1 MENRTDQRVFWH
13 GKLKK
18 ESRKTWQATAL
29 TALCSVALFCLL
41 FSYKKMYPF
50 GDESVAITD
59 LYSQYLP
66 LLYHFYDVVTG
77 QKNLFLD
84 FSVSG
89 GANLYADTIN
99 EVLNPFNYVL
109 LLFGRDRIYQAV
121 NVLVL
126 LYSTASAVTAH
137 IFLEKTASGRR
148 FQNVPLA
155 LCYGCCGYMAYNY
168 QIIKWMI
175 FPVIFPLFCLALL
188 RLLREKKGTWYAVL
202 LAWQL
207 MLSIQLGFMTLLFS
221 LFAGAIWLYTC
232 ERKENRTKKM
242 GCMGIYTLIGICIS
256 AAVLLPSAILL
267 LQSARSGENLSYF
280 GVMKR
285 HGLDDLFERLF
296 QIANPVLMGLL
307 FASGRF
313 WKCKRRSAA
322 EQERRSAAERFWRY
336 LTGFLWLTVL
346 LEPANLLWHMGSY
359 VCFPVRYGYMA
370 VLSMAALAAVRKE
383 RDADDFR
390 TENICKH
397 PARLRLRCVFLLVA
411 SAVSALGAVC
421 LTLVWEERLVQA
433 FSSLAISKV
442 CPKETAVTAVVLLL
456 VGVFAW
462 CGQKAL
468 QAKTSGE
475 KTKGTGLP
483 GMAVLGALV
492 GGFCVYT
499 MILLPPDYAVRQENE
514 AAYRQMTEIAK
525 QAEKKN
531 AASAELSWL
540 LAREADRDDLPINAA
555 LVDRKGSISGYF
567 PTESK
572 QTKAVLESL
581 GYLAPWVSVR
591 AVGGTEISDT
601 MLRNGFVFSKEVL
614 GQSGSGSSVLS
625 NQRAWAEL
633 LSAEGVE
640 AEHRQAS
647 EEEQS
652 VDVTTDPKEYTN
664 IMEVFPA
671 QELVLEDGTLCISVT
686 DKQLLYLDA
695 GRSADE
701 IFVSVNGE
709 QVEIPEKNQ
718 MASAHRLIWLGTFE
732 AQEVMIFVT
741 DRMGTPVAAQEMELG
756 ALHENAWQAALQSGT
771 ARILQ
776 PSELS
781 ISERNAEIHVSVST
795 AEGETLF
802 VPFVAIDGWKGIQNG
817 KTVDIKPILG
827 GFLGITL
834 AEGENEV
841 VFSFEE
847 PGLKAGVGISA
858 LGVAFLLVLL
868 LAGRKAETEW
878 KIAAE
883 QKVKAEKS
891 FGMLYRLLL
900 GVFFAGIYVVP
911 TIGMI
916 VSLTG
921 KIVMKFFG

>member
-1 MENRTDQRVFWH
+1 MEKRTDQRVFRH

-18 ESRKTWQATAL
+18 ESRETWQATAL

-50 GDESVAITD
+50 GDGSVAITD

-188 RLLREKKGTWYAVL
+188 RLLREKKGGWYAVL

-313 WKCKRRSAA
+313 WTRK
-322 EQERRSAAERFWRY
+322 RRSAAERFWLY

-383 RDADDFR
+383 RNADDFR

-456 VGVFAW
+456 VGVSAW

-475 KTKGTGLP
+475 KTGGAGAP

-601 MLRNGFVFSKEVL
+601 MLRNGFVFSKEAL
-614 GQSGSGSSVLS
+614 GQSGSSVLS

-633 LSAEGVE
+633 LSAEDVE
-640 AEHRQAS
+640 TKHRQAS

-652 VDVTTDPKEYTN
+652 VDVTTDSKEYTN
-664 IMEVFPA
+664 IMEVFQA

-709 QVEIPEKNQ
+709 PVEIPEKNQ

-741 DRMGTPVAAQEMELG
+741 DGMGTPVAAQEMELG
-756 ALHENAWQAALQSGT
+756 ALHENAWQAALQSET
-771 ARILQ
+771 ARMLQ

-781 ISERNAEIHVSVST
+781 ISERNAEIHVSVSA

-802 VPFVAIDGWKGIQNG
+802 VPFVAIDGWKCIQNG
-817 KTVDIKPILG
+817 KTVDIEPILG

-847 PGLKAGVGISA
+847 PGRKAGAGISA
-858 LGVAFLLVLL
+858 LGVAFLLILFF
-868 LAGRKAETEW
+868 AGRKAETEW

-883 QKVKAEKS
+883 QKVKVEKS

>member
-1 MENRTDQRVFWH
+1 MEKRTDQRVFWH

-41 FSYKKMYPF
+41 FSYKKMYSF
-50 GDESVAITD
+50 GDGSVAITD

-99 EVLNPFNYVL
+99 ELLNPFNYVL

-137 IFLEKTASGRR
+137 IFLEKTVSGRR

-188 RLLREKKGTWYAVL
+188 RLLREKKGGWYAVL

-232 ERKENRTKKM
+232 EKKESRTKKM

-256 AAVLLPSAILL
+256 AAVLLPSALLL

-307 FASGRF
+307 FASGRS

-322 EQERRSAAERFWRY
+322 EREKRSAAERFWRY

-370 VLSMAALAAVRKE
+370 VLSMAALAAVRKA
-383 RDADDFR
+383 RNADDFR
-390 TENICKH
+390 TENVCKH

-421 LTLVWEERLVQA
+421 LTLVWEDRLVQA

-456 VGVFAW
+456 VGVSAW

-531 AASAELSWL
+531 AASAEFSWL

-601 MLRNGFVFSKEVL
+601 MLRNVFVFSKEAL
-614 GQSGSGSSVLS
+614 GQSGSSVLS

-633 LSAEGVE
+633 LSAEDVE
-640 AEHRQAS
+640 TKHRQAS

-652 VDVTTDPKEYTN
+652 VDVTTGSKEDTN
-664 IMEVFPA
+664 ILEVFPA
-671 QELVLEDGTLCISVT
+671 QELVLGDGTLCISVT

-709 QVEIPEKNQ
+709 PVEIPEKNQ

-732 AQEVMIFVT
+732 AQKVMIFVT

-756 ALHENAWQAALQSGT
+756 ALHENAWQAALQSET

-776 PSELS
+776 SSELS
-781 ISERNAEIHVSVST
+781 ISERNAQIHVSVSA

-802 VPFVAIDGWKGIQNG
+802 VPFIAIDGWKCIQNG
-817 KTVDIKPILG
+817 KTVDIEPILG

-847 PGLKAGVGISA
+847 PGLKAGAGISA
-858 LGVAFLLVLL
+858 LGVAFLLILFF
-868 LAGRKAETEW
+868 AGRKAETGW

-883 QKVKAEKS
+883 QKAKTEKC

-900 GVFFAGIYVVP
+900 AVFFAGIYVVP
-911 TIGMI
+911 TIGMV

>member
-1 MENRTDQRVFWH
+1 MEKRTDQRVFRH

-18 ESRKTWQATAL
+18 ESRETWQATAL

-50 GDESVAITD
+50 GEGSVAITD

-109 LLFGRDRIYQAV
+109 LLFGRGRIYQAV

-137 IFLEKTASGRR
+137 IFLEKTVSGRR

-188 RLLREKKGTWYAVL
+188 RLLREKKGAWYAVL

-313 WKCKRRSAA
+313 WIRKRCSAA
-322 EQERRSAAERFWRY
+322 EQEKRSAAERFWLY

-383 RDADDFR
+383 RNADDFR

-456 VGVFAW
+456 VGVSAW

-475 KTKGTGLP
+475 KTGGAGAP
-483 GMAVLGALV
+483 GMAVLGAFV

-601 MLRNGFVFSKEVL
+601 MLRNGFVFSKEAL
-614 GQSGSGSSVLS
+614 GQSGSSVLS

-640 AEHRQAS
+640 TKHRQAS
-647 EEEQS
+647 EEEQG
-652 VDVTTDPKEYTN
+652 VEVTTDSKEYAN

-709 QVEIPEKNQ
+709 PVEIPEKNQ

-741 DRMGTPVAAQEMELG
+741 DGMGTPVAAQEMELG
-756 ALHENAWQAALQSGT
+756 VLHENAWQAALQSET

-776 PSELS
+776 SSELS
-781 ISERNAEIHVSVST
+781 ISERNAEIHVSVSA

-802 VPFVAIDGWKGIQNG
+802 VPFIAIDGWKCIQNG
-817 KTVDIKPILG
+817 KTVDIEPILG

-847 PGLKAGVGISA
+847 PGRKAGAGISA
-858 LGVAFLLVLL
+858 LGVAFLLILFF
-868 LAGRKAETEW
+868 AGRKAETGW

-883 QKVKAEKS
+883 QKVKVEKS

-911 TIGMI
+911 TIGMV
-916 VSLTG
+916 VSLAG

>member
-1 MENRTDQRVFWH
+1 MEKRTDQRVFWH

-18 ESRKTWQATAL
+18 ESRETWQATAL

-50 GDESVAITD
+50 GDGSVAITD

-121 NVLVL
+121 NLLVL

-188 RLLREKKGTWYAVL
+188 RLLREKKGAWYAVL

-322 EQERRSAAERFWRY
+322 ERFWRY
-336 LTGFLWLTVL
+336 LTGFLWMTVL

-370 VLSMAALAAVRKE
+370 VLSMAALAAVRKA

-421 LTLVWEERLVQA
+421 LTLVWEDRLVQA

-456 VGVFAW
+456 VGVSAW

-475 KTKGTGLP
+475 KPKGTGLA
-483 GMAVLGALV
+483 GMAVLGTLV

-614 GQSGSGSSVLS
+614 GQSGSGVLS
-625 NQRAWAEL
+625 NQRAWSEL
-633 LSAEGVE
+633 LSAEDVE
-640 AEHRQAS
+640 TKHRQAS
-647 EEEQS
+647 EEEQG
-652 VDVTTDPKEYTN
+652 VDVTTDSKEYTN

-671 QELVLEDGTLCISVT
+671 QELVLEDGTLYISVT

-709 QVEIPEKNQ
+709 PVEIPEKNQ

-741 DRMGTPVAAQEMELG
+741 DGMGTPVAAQEMELG
-756 ALHENAWQAALQSGT
+756 VLHENAWQAALQSET

-776 PSELS
+776 SSELS
-781 ISERNAEIHVSVST
+781 ISERNAEIHVSVSA

-802 VPFVAIDGWKGIQNG
+802 VPFVAIDGWKCIQNG
-817 KTVDIKPILG
+817 NTVDIEPILG

-847 PGLKAGVGISA
+847 PGLKAGAGISA
-858 LGVAFLLVLL
+858 LGVAFLLILFF
-868 LAGRKAETEW
+868 AGRKAETGW

-883 QKVKAEKS
+883 QKVKVEKS

-900 GVFFAGIYVVP
+900 GVFFAGIYAVP
-911 TIGMI
+911 TIGMV
-916 VSLTG
+916 VSLAG

>member
-1 MENRTDQRVFWH
+1 
-13 GKLKK
+13 
-18 ESRKTWQATAL
+18 
-29 TALCSVALFCLL
+29 
-41 FSYKKMYPF
+41 
-50 GDESVAITD
+50 
-59 LYSQYLP
+59 
-66 LLYHFYDVVTG
+66 
-77 QKNLFLD
+77 
-84 FSVSG
+84 
-89 GANLYADTIN
+89 
-99 EVLNPFNYVL
+99 
-109 LLFGRDRIYQAV
+109 
-121 NVLVL
+121 
-126 LYSTASAVTAH
+126 
-137 IFLEKTASGRR
+137 
-148 FQNVPLA
+148 
-155 LCYGCCGYMAYNY
+155 
-168 QIIKWMI
+168 
-175 FPVIFPLFCLALL
+175 
-188 RLLREKKGTWYAVL
+188 
-202 LAWQL
+202 
-207 MLSIQLGFMTLLFS
+207 
-221 LFAGAIWLYTC
+221 
-232 ERKENRTKKM
+232 
-242 GCMGIYTLIGICIS
+242 
-256 AAVLLPSAILL
+256 
-267 LQSARSGENLSYF
+267 
-280 GVMKR
+280 
-285 HGLDDLFERLF
+285 
-296 QIANPVLMGLL
+296 
-307 FASGRF
+307 
-313 WKCKRRSAA
+313 
-322 EQERRSAAERFWRY
+322 
-336 LTGFLWLTVL
+336 
-346 LEPANLLWHMGSY
+346 MGSY

-411 SAVSALGAVC
+411 LAVSALGAVC

-456 VGVFAW
+456 VGVSAW

-475 KTKGTGLP
+475 KTGGAGAP
-483 GMAVLGALV
+483 GMAVLGAFV

-601 MLRNGFVFSKEVL
+601 MLRNGFVFSKEAL
-614 GQSGSGSSVLS
+614 GQSGSSVLS

-633 LSAEGVE
+633 LSAEDVE
-640 AEHRQAS
+640 TKHRQAS
-647 EEEQS
+647 EEEQG
-652 VDVTTDPKEYTN
+652 VDVTTDSKEYTN

-709 QVEIPEKNQ
+709 PVEIPEKNQ

-741 DRMGTPVAAQEMELG
+741 DGMGTPVAAQEMELG
-756 ALHENAWQAALQSGT
+756 ALHENAWQAALQSET
-771 ARILQ
+771 TRILQ
-776 PSELS
+776 SSELS
-781 ISERNAEIHVSVST
+781 ISERNAEIHVSVSA

-802 VPFVAIDGWKGIQNG
+802 VPFIAIDGWKGIQNG
-817 KTVDIKPILG
+817 KTVDIEPILG

-847 PGLKAGVGISA
+847 PGRKAGAGISA
-858 LGVAFLLVLL
+858 LGVAFLLALF
-868 LAGRKAETEW
+868 LAGRKAETGW

-883 QKVKAEKS
+883 QKTKTEKC

-900 GVFFAGIYVVP
+900 AVFFAGIYVVP
-911 TIGMI
+911 TIGMV
-916 VSLTG
+916 VSLAG

>member
-1 MENRTDQRVFWH
+1 MEKRTDQRVFRH

-18 ESRKTWQATAL
+18 ESRETWQATAL

-50 GDESVAITD
+50 GDGSVAITD

-155 LCYGCCGYMAYNY
+155 LCYGGCGYMAYNY

-188 RLLREKKGTWYAVL
+188 RLLREKKGGWYAVL

-322 EQERRSAAERFWRY
+322 ERFWLY
-336 LTGFLWLTVL
+336 LTEFLWLTVL

-421 LTLVWEERLVQA
+421 LTLIWEERLVQA

-456 VGVFAW
+456 VGVSAW

-468 QAKTSGE
+468 HAKTSGE
-475 KTKGTGLP
+475 KTGGAGAP
-483 GMAVLGALV
+483 GVAVLGALV

-499 MILLPPDYAVRQENE
+499 MILLPPDYAIRQENE
-514 AAYRQMTEIAK
+514 AAYRQMIEIAK

-601 MLRNGFVFSKEVL
+601 MLRNGFVFSKEAL
-614 GQSGSGSSVLS
+614 GQSGSSVLS

-633 LSAEGVE
+633 LSAEDVE
-640 AEHRQAS
+640 TKHRQAS

-652 VDVTTDPKEYTN
+652 VDVTTDSKEYTN

-709 QVEIPEKNQ
+709 PVEIPEKNQ

-741 DRMGTPVAAQEMELG
+741 DGMGTPVAAQEMELG
-756 ALHENAWQAALQSGT
+756 ALHENAWQAALQSET

-776 PSELS
+776 SSELS
-781 ISERNAEIHVSVST
+781 ISERNAEIHVSVSA

-802 VPFVAIDGWKGIQNG
+802 VPFIAIDGWKCIQNG
-817 KTVDIKPILG
+817 KTVDIEPILG

-847 PGLKAGVGISA
+847 PGRKAGAGISA
-858 LGVAFLLVLL
+858 LGVAFLLILFF
-868 LAGRKAETEW
+868 AGRKAETGW

-883 QKVKAEKS
+883 QKVKVEKS

-911 TIGMI
+911 TIGMV
-916 VSLTG
+916 VSLAG

>member
-1 MENRTDQRVFWH
+1 MEKRTDQRVFRH

-18 ESRKTWQATAL
+18 ESRETWQATAL

-50 GDESVAITD
+50 GDGSVAITD

-109 LLFGRDRIYQAV
+109 LVFGRDRIYQAV

-188 RLLREKKGTWYAVL
+188 RLLREKKGGWYAVL

-307 FASGRF
+307 FASGRS

-322 EQERRSAAERFWRY
+322 EQEKRSAAERFWLY
-336 LTGFLWLTVL
+336 LTVFLWLTVL

-370 VLSMAALAAVRKE
+370 VLSMAALAVVRKE

-390 TENICKH
+390 TENVCKH

-411 SAVSALGAVC
+411 SAVSTLGAVC
-421 LTLVWEERLVQA
+421 LTLIWEERLVQA

-456 VGVFAW
+456 VGVSAW

-492 GGFCVYT
+492 AGFCVYT

-709 QVEIPEKNQ
+709 PVEIPEKNQ

-756 ALHENAWQAALQSGT
+756 ALHENTWQAALQSGT

-847 PGLKAGVGISA
+847 PGMKAGVGISA
-858 LGVAFLLVLL
+858 LGVAFLLILFF
-868 LAGRKAETEW
+868 AGRKAETGW

-883 QKVKAEKS
+883 QKVKVEKS

-911 TIGMI
+911 TIGMV
-916 VSLTG
+916 VSLAG

>member
-1 MENRTDQRVFWH
+1 MEKRTDQRVFWH

-18 ESRKTWQATAL
+18 ESRETWQATAL

-50 GDESVAITD
+50 GDGSVAITD

-188 RLLREKKGTWYAVL
+188 RLLREKKGGWYAVL

-242 GCMGIYTLIGICIS
+242 GCMGIDTLIGICIS

-313 WKCKRRSAA
+313 WTRK
-322 EQERRSAAERFWRY
+322 RRSAAERFWLY

-475 KTKGTGLP
+475 KTGRAGAP
-483 GMAVLGALV
+483 GVAVLGALV

-525 QAEKKN
+525 QAEKKY

-601 MLRNGFVFSKEVL
+601 MLRNGFVFSKEAL
-614 GQSGSGSSVLS
+614 GQSGSSVLS

-633 LSAEGVE
+633 QSAEGVE

-647 EEEQS
+647 DEEQG
-652 VDVTTDPKEYTN
+652 VDVATGSKEYSN

-709 QVEIPEKNQ
+709 PVEIPEKNQ

-741 DRMGTPVAAQEMELG
+741 DGMGTPVAAQEMELG

-781 ISERNAEIHVSVST
+781 ISERNAEIHVSVSA

-802 VPFVAIDGWKGIQNG
+802 VPFIAIDGWKCIQNG
-817 KTVDIKPILG
+817 KTVDIEPILG

-847 PGLKAGVGISA
+847 PGRKAGAGISA
-858 LGVAFLLVLL
+858 LGVAFLLILFF
-868 LAGRKAETEW
+868 AGRKAETGW

-883 QKVKAEKS
+883 QKAKTEKS

-900 GVFFAGIYVVP
+900 AVFFAGIYVVP
-911 TIGMI
+911 TIGMV
-916 VSLTG
+916 VSLAG

>member
-50 GDESVAITD
+50 GDGSVAITD

-148 FQNVPLA
+148 FQNVALA
-155 LCYGCCGYMAYNY
+155 VCYACCGYMAYNY

-188 RLLREKKGTWYAVL
+188 RLLREKKGGWYAVL

-232 ERKENRTKKM
+232 ERKENRTRKM
-242 GCMGIYTLIGICIS
+242 GCMGIDTLVGICIS

-296 QIANPVLMGLL
+296 QIANPVLLGLL
-307 FASGRF
+307 FASGCFR
-313 WKCKRRSAA
+313 KRKRRSAA
-322 EQERRSAAERFWRY
+322 EQETHSAAERFWLY

-370 VLSMAALAAVRKE
+370 VLSMAALVAVRKE
-383 RDADDFR
+383 RDADDFH
-390 TENICKH
+390 TENVCKH
-397 PARLRLRCVFLLVA
+397 PAGLRLRCVLLLVA

-421 LTLVWEERLVQA
+421 LTLIWEKRLVQA

-456 VGVFAW
+456 VGVSAW
-462 CGQKAL
+462 CGQKVL
-468 QAKTSGE
+468 HAKTSGG
-475 KTKGTGLP
+475 KTGGAGFP
-483 GMAVLGALV
+483 GMAVLGTLV

-525 QAEKKN
+525 QAENEN

-601 MLRNGFVFSKEVL
+601 MLRNVFVFSKEAL
-614 GQSGSGSSVLS
+614 GQSGSGSVLC

-633 LSAEGVE
+633 LSAEDVE
-640 AEHRQAS
+640 TKHRQAS

-652 VDVTTDPKEYTN
+652 VDVTTGSKEYTN

-709 QVEIPEKNQ
+709 PVEIPEKNQ

-732 AQEVMIFVT
+732 AQEVMISVT
-741 DRMGTPVAAQEMELG
+741 DRMGTLVAAQEMELG

-776 PSELS
+776 PSECS
-781 ISERNAEIHVSVST
+781 ISERNAQIHVSVSA

-802 VPFVAIDGWKGIQNG
+802 VPFVAIDGWKCIQNG
-817 KTVDIKPILG
+817 KAVDIEPILG

-834 AEGENEV
+834 TEGENEV

-847 PGLKAGVGISA
+847 PGLKAGVGISI
-858 LGVAFLLVLL
+858 LGFAFLLILFF
-868 LAGRKAETEW
+868 ARRKAEAGW

-883 QKVKAEKS
+883 QKGKAEKC

-900 GVFFAGIYVVP
+900 AVFFAGIYVVP
-911 TIGMI
+911 TIGMV

>member
-1 MENRTDQRVFWH
+1 MEKRTDQRVFRH

-18 ESRKTWQATAL
+18 ESRETWQATAL

-50 GDESVAITD
+50 GDGSVAITD

-188 RLLREKKGTWYAVL
+188 RLLREKKGGWYAVL

-221 LFAGAIWLYTC
+221 LFTGAIWLYTC
-232 ERKENRTKKM
+232 ERKEKRTKKM

-307 FASGRF
+307 FASRRF
-313 WKCKRRSAA
+313 WIRKRCSAA
-322 EQERRSAAERFWRY
+322 EQEKRSAAERFWLY

-456 VGVFAW
+456 VGVSAW

-475 KTKGTGLP
+475 KTGRAGAP
-483 GMAVLGALV
+483 GVAVLGAFV

-601 MLRNGFVFSKEVL
+601 MLRNGFVFSKEAL
-614 GQSGSGSSVLS
+614 GQSCSSVLS

-633 LSAEGVE
+633 LSAEDVE
-640 AEHRQAS
+640 TKHRQAS
-647 EEEQS
+647 DEEQG
-652 VDVTTDPKEYTN
+652 VEVTTDSKEYAN

-709 QVEIPEKNQ
+709 PVEIPEKNQ

-741 DRMGTPVAAQEMELG
+741 DGMGTPVAAQEMELG
-756 ALHENAWQAALQSGT
+756 VLHENAWQAALQSET

-776 PSELS
+776 SSELS
-781 ISERNAEIHVSVST
+781 ISERNAEIHVSVSA

-802 VPFVAIDGWKGIQNG
+802 VPFIAIDGWKCIQNG
-817 KTVDIKPILG
+817 KTVDIEPILG

-847 PGLKAGVGISA
+847 PGRKAGAGISA
-858 LGVAFLLVLL
+858 LGVAFLLILFF
-868 LAGRKAETEW
+868 AGRKAETGW

-883 QKVKAEKS
+883 QKAKTEKC

-900 GVFFAGIYVVP
+900 AVFFAGIYVVP
-911 TIGMI
+911 TIGMV
-916 VSLTG
+916 VSLAG

>member
-1 MENRTDQRVFWH
+1 MEKRTDQRVFWH

-50 GDESVAITD
+50 GDGSVAITD

-137 IFLEKTASGRR
+137 IFLEKTASGRC

-188 RLLREKKGTWYAVL
+188 RLLREKKGGWYAVL

-232 ERKENRTKKM
+232 ERKENRTQKM
-242 GCMGIYTLIGICIS
+242 GCMGIYTLIGIYIS

-322 EQERRSAAERFWRY
+322 EREKRSATERFWRY

-370 VLSMAALAAVRKE
+370 VLSMAALAAVRKA

-421 LTLVWEERLVQA
+421 LTLVWEDRLVQA

-456 VGVFAW
+456 VGVSAW

-514 AAYRQMTEIAK
+514 AAYRQMAEIAK

-652 VDVTTDPKEYTN
+652 VDVTTDSKEYTN
-664 IMEVFPA
+664 IMEIFPA

-709 QVEIPEKNQ
+709 PVEIPEKNQ

-781 ISERNAEIHVSVST
+781 ISERDAEIHVSVSA

-802 VPFVAIDGWKGIQNG
+802 VPFIAIDGWKCIQNG
-817 KTVDIKPILG
+817 KTVDIEPILG

-883 QKVKAEKS
+883 QKVKVEKS

>member
-50 GDESVAITD
+50 GDGSVAITD

-148 FQNVPLA
+148 FQNVSLA

-188 RLLREKKGTWYAVL
+188 RLLREKKGAWYAVL

-232 ERKENRTKKM
+232 ERKENRTRKM
-242 GCMGIYTLIGICIS
+242 GGMGIDTLIGICIS

-322 EQERRSAAERFWRY
+322 EREKHSAAERFWRY

-390 TENICKH
+390 TENVCKH
-397 PARLRLRCVFLLVA
+397 PARLRLRRVFLLVA

-421 LTLVWEERLVQA
+421 LTLVWEDRLVQA

-442 CPKETAVTAVVLLL
+442 CPKETSVTAVVLLL
-456 VGVFAW
+456 VGVSAW

-475 KTKGTGLP
+475 KPKGTGLA
-483 GMAVLGALV
+483 GMAVLGTLV

-525 QAEKKN
+525 QTESKN

-601 MLRNGFVFSKEVL
+601 MLRNGFVFSKEAF
-614 GQSGSGSSVLS
+614 GQSGSSVLS

-633 LSAEGVE
+633 LSAEDVE
-640 AEHRQAS
+640 TKHRQAS
-647 EEEQS
+647 EEEQG
-652 VDVTTDPKEYTN
+652 VDVTTDSKEYTN

-671 QELVLEDGTLCISVT
+671 QELVLEDGTLYISVT

-709 QVEIPEKNQ
+709 PVEIPEKNQ
-718 MASAHRLIWLGTFE
+718 MASAHRLIWLGIFE

-741 DRMGTPVAAQEMELG
+741 DGMGTPVAAQEMELG
-756 ALHENAWQAALQSGT
+756 VLHENAWQAALQSGT

-781 ISERNAEIHVSVST
+781 ISERNAQIHVSASA

-802 VPFVAIDGWKGIQNG
+802 VPFVAIDGWKCIQNG
-817 KTVDIKPILG
+817 NTVDIEPILG

-847 PGLKAGVGISA
+847 PGLKAGAGISA
-858 LGVAFLLVLL
+858 LGVAFLLILFF
-868 LAGRKAETEW
+868 AGRKAETGW

-883 QKVKAEKS
+883 QKVKVEKS

-911 TIGMI
+911 TIGMV
-916 VSLTG
+916 VSLAG

>member
-1 MENRTDQRVFWH
+1 MEKRTDQRVFRH

-18 ESRKTWQATAL
+18 ESRETWQATAL

-50 GDESVAITD
+50 GEGSVAITD

-109 LLFGRDRIYQAV
+109 LLFGRGRIYQAV

-188 RLLREKKGTWYAVL
+188 RLLREKKGAWYAVL

-313 WKCKRRSAA
+313 WIRKRCSAA
-322 EQERRSAAERFWRY
+322 EQEKRSAAERFWLY

-383 RDADDFR
+383 RNADDFR

-456 VGVFAW
+456 VGVLAW

-468 QAKTSGE
+468 HAKTSGE
-475 KTKGTGLP
+475 KTGGAGAP

-525 QAEKKN
+525 QAESKN

-601 MLRNGFVFSKEVL
+601 MLRNGFVFSKEAL
-614 GQSGSGSSVLS
+614 GQSGSSVLS

-633 LSAEGVE
+633 LTAEGVE

-647 EEEQS
+647 EEEQG
-652 VDVTTDPKEYTN
+652 VDVTTDSKEYTN

-709 QVEIPEKNQ
+709 PVEIPEKNQ

-741 DRMGTPVAAQEMELG
+741 DGMGTPVAAQEMELG
-756 ALHENAWQAALQSGT
+756 VLHENAWQAALQSET

-776 PSELS
+776 SSELS
-781 ISERNAEIHVSVST
+781 ISERNAEIHVSVSA

-802 VPFVAIDGWKGIQNG
+802 VPFIAIDGWKCIQNG
-817 KTVDIKPILG
+817 KTVDIEPILG

-847 PGLKAGVGISA
+847 PGRKAGAGISA
-858 LGVAFLLVLL
+858 LGVAFLLILFF
-868 LAGRKAETEW
+868 AGRKAETGW

-883 QKVKAEKS
+883 QKVKVEKS

-911 TIGMI
+911 TIGMV
-916 VSLTG
+916 VSLAG

>member
-1 MENRTDQRVFWH
+1 MEKRTDQRVFRH

-18 ESRKTWQATAL
+18 ESRETWQATAL

-50 GDESVAITD
+50 GDGSVAITD

-121 NVLVL
+121 NLLVL

-188 RLLREKKGTWYAVL
+188 RLLREKKGAWYAVL

-313 WKCKRRSAA
+313 WTRKRRSAA
-322 EQERRSAAERFWRY
+322 EQEKRSAAERFWLY

-383 RDADDFR
+383 RNADDFR

-456 VGVFAW
+456 VGVSAW

-514 AAYRQMTEIAK
+514 AAYRQMAEIAK

-601 MLRNGFVFSKEVL
+601 MLRNGFVFSKEAL
-614 GQSGSGSSVLS
+614 GQSGSSVLS

-652 VDVTTDPKEYTN
+652 VDVATGSKEYSN

-671 QELVLEDGTLCISVT
+671 QELVLEAGTLCISVT

-709 QVEIPEKNQ
+709 PVEIPEKNQ

-741 DRMGTPVAAQEMELG
+741 DGMGTPVAAQEMELG
-756 ALHENAWQAALQSGT
+756 ALHENAWQAALQSET

-776 PSELS
+776 SSELS
-781 ISERNAEIHVSVST
+781 ISERNAEIHVSVSA

-802 VPFVAIDGWKGIQNG
+802 VPFIAIDGWKCIQNG
-817 KTVDIKPILG
+817 NTVDIEPILG

-858 LGVAFLLVLL
+858 LGIAFLLALL

-900 GVFFAGIYVVP
+900 AVFFAGIYVVP
-911 TIGMI
+911 TIGMV
-916 VSLTG
+916 VSLAG

>member
-1 MENRTDQRVFWH
+1 MEKRTDQRVFRH

-18 ESRKTWQATAL
+18 ESRETGQATAL

-50 GDESVAITD
+50 GDGSVAITD

-121 NVLVL
+121 NLLVL

-188 RLLREKKGTWYAVL
+188 RLLREKKGAWYAVL

-207 MLSIQLGFMTLLFS
+207 MLAIQLGFMTLLFS

-313 WKCKRRSAA
+313 WTRKRRSAA
-322 EQERRSAAERFWRY
+322 EQEKRSAAERFWLY

-370 VLSMAALAAVRKE
+370 VLSMAALAAVRKA

-442 CPKETAVTAVVLLL
+442 CSKETAVTAVVLLL
-456 VGVFAW
+456 VGVSAW

-514 AAYRQMTEIAK
+514 AAYRQMAEIAK

-601 MLRNGFVFSKEVL
+601 MLRNGFVFSKEAL
-614 GQSGSGSSVLS
+614 GQSGSSVLS

-633 LSAEGVE
+633 LSAEDVE
-640 AEHRQAS
+640 TKHRQAS

-652 VDVTTDPKEYTN
+652 VDVTTDSKEYTN

-709 QVEIPEKNQ
+709 PVEIPEKNQ

-741 DRMGTPVAAQEMELG
+741 DGMGTPVAAQEMELG
-756 ALHENAWQAALQSGT
+756 VLHENAWQAALQSET

-776 PSELS
+776 SSELS
-781 ISERNAEIHVSVST
+781 ISERNAEIHVSVSA

-802 VPFVAIDGWKGIQNG
+802 VPFIAIDGWKCIQNG
-817 KTVDIKPILG
+817 KTVDIEPILG

-841 VFSFEE
+841 IFSFEE
-847 PGLKAGVGISA
+847 PGLEAGAGISA
-858 LGVAFLLVLL
+858 LGVAFLLILFF
-868 LAGRKAETEW
+868 AGRKAETEW

-883 QKVKAEKS
+883 QKVKVEKS

>member
-50 GDESVAITD
+50 GDGSVAITD

-99 EVLNPFNYVL
+99 ELLNPFNYVL

-137 IFLEKTASGRR
+137 IFLEKTVSGRR

-188 RLLREKKGTWYAVL
+188 HLLREKKGGWYAVL

-232 ERKENRTKKM
+232 ERKESRTKKM

-313 WKCKRRSAA
+313 WTRK
-322 EQERRSAAERFWRY
+322 RRSAAERFWLY

-383 RDADDFR
+383 RDADDFC
-390 TENICKH
+390 TENVCKH
-397 PARLRLRCVFLLVA
+397 PARLRLCCVFLLVA
-411 SAVSALGAVC
+411 LAVSALGAVC

-456 VGVFAW
+456 VGASAW

-468 QAKTSGE
+468 HAKTSGE
-475 KTKGTGLP
+475 KTGGAGAPK
-483 GMAVLGALV
+483 MAVLGALV

-525 QAEKKN
+525 QAESKN

-601 MLRNGFVFSKEVL
+601 MLRNVFVFSKEAL
-614 GQSGSGSSVLS
+614 GQSGSSVLS

-633 LSAEGVE
+633 LSAEDVE
-640 AEHRQAS
+640 TKHRQAS
-647 EEEQS
+647 EKEQS
-652 VDVTTDPKEYTN
+652 VDVTTDPKEDTN
-664 IMEVFPA
+664 ILEVFPA
-671 QELVLEDGTLCISVT
+671 QELVLGDGTLCISVT

-701 IFVSVNGE
+701 IFVSINGE
-709 QVEIPEKNQ
+709 PVEIPEKNQ

-732 AQEVMIFVT
+732 AQEVIIFVT

-756 ALHENAWQAALQSGT
+756 ALHENAWQAALQSET

-776 PSELS
+776 SSELS
-781 ISERNAEIHVSVST
+781 ISERNAQIHVSVSA

-802 VPFVAIDGWKGIQNG
+802 VPFIAIDGWKCIQNG
-817 KTVDIKPILG
+817 KTVDIEPILG

-847 PGLKAGVGISA
+847 PGLKAGIGISA
-858 LGVAFLLVLL
+858 LGVAFLLILFF
-868 LAGRKAETEW
+868 AGRKAETGW

-883 QKVKAEKS
+883 QKAKAEKC

-900 GVFFAGIYVVP
+900 AVFFAGIYVVP
-911 TIGMI
+911 TIGMV

-921 KIVMKFFG
+921 KIMMKFFG

>member
-1 MENRTDQRVFWH
+1 MEKRTDQRVFWH

-18 ESRKTWQATAL
+18 ESRETWQATAL

-50 GDESVAITD
+50 GDGSVAITD

-121 NVLVL
+121 NLLVL

-137 IFLEKTASGRR
+137 IFLEKTASDRR
-148 FQNVPLA
+148 FQNVPFA

-188 RLLREKKGTWYAVL
+188 RLLREKKGAWYAVL

-313 WKCKRRSAA
+313 WTRKRCSAA
-322 EQERRSAAERFWRY
+322 EQEKRSAAERFWLY

-383 RDADDFR
+383 RDVDDFR

-411 SAVSALGAVC
+411 SAASALGAVC
-421 LTLVWEERLVQA
+421 LTLVWEDRLVQA

-456 VGVFAW
+456 VGVSAW

-601 MLRNGFVFSKEVL
+601 MLRNGFVFSKEAL
-614 GQSGSGSSVLS
+614 GQSGSSVLS

-640 AEHRQAS
+640 TKHRQAS
-647 EEEQS
+647 EEEQG
-652 VDVTTDPKEYTN
+652 VEVTTDSKEYAN

-709 QVEIPEKNQ
+709 PVEIPEKNQ

-741 DRMGTPVAAQEMELG
+741 DGMGTPVAAQEMELG
-756 ALHENAWQAALQSGT
+756 VLHENAWQAALQSET

-776 PSELS
+776 SSELS
-781 ISERNAEIHVSVST
+781 ISERNAEIHVSVSA

-802 VPFVAIDGWKGIQNG
+802 VPFIAIDGWKCIQNG
-817 KTVDIKPILG
+817 KTVDIEPILG

-847 PGLKAGVGISA
+847 PGRKAGAGISA
-858 LGVAFLLVLL
+858 LGVAFLLILFF
-868 LAGRKAETEW
+868 AGRKAETGW

-883 QKVKAEKS
+883 QKVKVEKS

-911 TIGMI
+911 TIGMV
-916 VSLTG
+916 VSLAG